1 MRTVMGMEFIPR
13 KGIIMSE
20 TALTPQEMGRRGGR
34 ARALALSPE
43 RRREIAHKA
52 HLAGSVNLIAR
63 CMGELSEEQ
72 KDKITNALYDL
83 GEAGS

>member
-1 MRTVMGMEFIPR
+1 MDMEFIPR
-13 KGIIMSE
+13 KGITMSE
-20 TALTPQEMGRRGGR
+20 TTLTPQEMGRMGGR

-52 HLAGSVNLIAR
+52 HLAGSVNLVAR

-72 KDKITNALYDL
+72 KDRIANALYGL
-83 GEAGS
+83 GSS

>member
-1 MRTVMGMEFIPR
+1 
-13 KGIIMSE
+13 MSE

-63 CMGELSEEQ
+63 CIGELSDEQ
-72 KDKITNALYDL
+72 VRKLAAAVA
-83 GEAGS
+83 EAGS